1 MLDIVAVG
9 DYYAP
14 VDDTTEAADLKQEV
28 KQACRQRFR
37 RIDRFT
43 QLCLIGSS
51 RCVEGIS
58 LAPETGLYIGS
69 RFAAISN
76 TINVQTQMIKHGQI
90 PKPAHFIN
98 TLSNSAGYYVGRN
111 LALEGKNLFI
121 SRADAST
128 EAVLQMAQLD
138 LQCQTADQI
147 LVGIVD
153 EMPSPLSDHRQRL
166 GVDSSTPLAEASHW
180 LLLRR
185 STESN
190 KKSEKTNCLSV
201 IEEVKTLGSERD
213 LIDWL
218 TAIPEDIRRNGF
230 IHYSSATASNTPDTL
245 ITAWPSYLT
254 AMNLDMRYSPALT
267 AGVLSHFVQNPS
279 PGTATPATLITVHR
293 DEDQRFHIIRVRKT

>member
-1 MLDIVAVG
+1 MLDIVSVG

-14 VDDTTEAADLKQEV
+14 VDDDTDVADLKQEV
-28 KQACRQRFR
+28 KQACRERFR

-51 RCVEGIS
+51 RCIEDIE
-58 LAPETGLYIGS
+58 LDAKTGLYIGS
-69 RFAAISN
+69 RFASISN

-111 LALEGKNLFI
+111 LSLEGKNLFL

-147 LVGIVD
+147 LVGIAD
-153 EMPSPLSDHRQRL
+153 EMPFPLSDHRQRL
-166 GVDSSTPLAEASHW
+166 GIDSSTPLAEASHW
-180 LLLRR
+180 FLLRR
-185 STESN
+185 SATCN
-190 KKSEKTNCLSV
+190 KDIEKTDRLSV
-201 IEEVKTLGSERD
+201 IEEVRTLSDERQ

-218 TAIPEDIRRNGF
+218 ATIPEDARRNGF
-230 IHYSSATASNTPDTL
+230 IHFSSASDNNTQNNSIAS
-245 ITAWPSYLT
+245 WPSYLT
-254 AMNLDMRYSPALT
+254 EMSLDMRYSPALT
-267 AGVLSHFVQNPS
+267 AGVVSHFVQNS
-279 PGTATPATLITVHR
+279 SLGTATPATLITVHR